1 MEKLAEYKDR
11 FDKLS
16 NMKTNEALRPG
27 KPINDDVLGFQ
38 GNFKQLAFD

>member
-1 MEKLAEYKDR
+1 MEKFVEYKER

-16 NMKTNEALRPG
+16 DLKTNEALRPG

-38 GNFKQLAFD
+38 GNFKQLSFD